1 MGSGFPS
8 FSEKIQES
16 ALSLSGKQISVTKNN
31 LTKSRL
37 ISKTSR
43 GRFPFYHLFLS
54 INSLFCELG
63 STCNQMIHPKKW
75 VGPHPFFK
83 GRGCLRRMK
92 KCYPCIEFKL
102 CELNNE

>member
-1 MGSGFPS
+1 MGSCFRS

-16 ALSLSGKQISVTKNN
+16 ARQLPGKQISVTKNN

-63 STCNQMIHPKKW
+63 STLDKVP
-75 VGPHPFFK
+75 
-83 GRGCLRRMK
+83 L
-92 KCYPCIEFKL
+92 
-102 CELNNE
+102 

>member
-16 ALSLSGKQISVTKNN
+16 ARSLPGKQISVTKNN
-31 LTKSRL
+31 LTKRRL

-63 STCNQMIHPKKW
+63 SPLDK
-75 VGPHPFFK
+75 VP
-83 GRGCLRRMK
+83 L
-92 KCYPCIEFKL
+92 
-102 CELNNE
+102 

>member
-1 MGSGFPS
+1 MGSCFRS

-16 ALSLSGKQISVTKNN
+16 ARSLPGKQISVTKNN

-63 STCNQMIHPKKW
+63 SPLDK
-75 VGPHPFFK
+75 VP
-83 GRGCLRRMK
+83 L
-92 KCYPCIEFKL
+92 
-102 CELNNE
+102 

>member
-63 STCNQMIHPKKW
+63 SPLDKVPLLSND
-75 VGPHPFFK
+75 
-83 GRGCLRRMK
+83 
-92 KCYPCIEFKL
+92 
-102 CELNNE
+102 

>member
-16 ALSLSGKQISVTKNN
+16 ARSLPEKQISVTKNN
-31 LTKSRL
+31 LAKSRL

-43 GRFPFYHLFLS
+43 ERFPFYHLFLS

-63 STCNQMIHPKKW
+63 SPLDK
-75 VGPHPFFK
+75 VP
-83 GRGCLRRMK
+83 L
-92 KCYPCIEFKL
+92 
-102 CELNNE
+102 

>member
-1 MGSGFPS
+1 MILYLSLYISRSLVMGSGFPS

-63 STCNQMIHPKKW
+63 STLDKVP
-75 VGPHPFFK
+75 
-83 GRGCLRRMK
+83 L
-92 KCYPCIEFKL
+92 
-102 CELNNE
+102 

>member
-16 ALSLSGKQISVTKNN
+16 ARSLPGKQISVTKNN

-43 GRFPFYHLFLS
+43 GRFPFYHFLS

-63 STCNQMIHPKKW
+63 SPLDK
-75 VGPHPFFK
+75 VP
-83 GRGCLRRMK
+83 L
-92 KCYPCIEFKL
+92 
-102 CELNNE
+102 